1 MSPCLGKV
9 TMKLL
14 YYVNNL
20 LLNLVP
26 SYLFERYK
34 KQLEAQ
40 FSDESEAIQRR
51 VDYYCKLD
59 LPQKLNDTAE
69 SRASNYKLRDKSA
82 YYYDLKQYLYYFPK
96 HFKFCYYFGDQVA
109 VESCPT
115 IYKAR
120 PTQGDN
126 QNSVLFKLD
135 KMRHFR
141 FIKDE
146 TPFHAKKDMAVF
158 RGRVT
163 QKHRIRFMKSM
174 FGHSLVDAG
183 QSNSSEEHPEWR
195 QPFMTVDEQLQYKF
209 LICLEGNDV
218 ASNLKWAMS
227 SNSIVVTPK
236 MRFETWFMEGALEP
250 GVHFIQVED
259 DWSDFEEKIR
269 YYLDNPEEAE
279 KILDNAHRHVAQF
292 LDSKREDWVSI
303 KTLEK
308 YFSIC
313 QQK

>member
-1 MSPCLGKV
+1 
-9 TMKLL
+9 MKLF

-20 LLNLVP
+20 LLNIVP
-26 SYLFERYK
+26 PYFFNRYK

-40 FSDESEAIQRR
+40 FRSESDAIQRR

-59 LPQKLNDTAE
+59 QSATLNDNAE
-69 SRASNYKLRDKSA
+69 CRAVNYKLRNKSA

-96 HFKFCYYFGDQVA
+96 HFKFCYYFGDKVA

-115 IYKAR
+115 LYKAR
-120 PTQGDN
+120 PTSGDN
-126 QNSVLFKLD
+126 RNSVLFKLD

-141 FIKDE
+141 FINDK
-146 TPFHAKKDMAVF
+146 TSYQSKKDMAVF

-163 QKHRIRFMKSM
+163 QKHRIRFMQAM
-174 FGHSLVDAG
+174 FGHPLVDAG
-183 QSNSSEEHPEWR
+183 QSNSSDEHPEWQ
-195 QPFMTVDEQLQYKF
+195 QPFMTVEDQLKYKF

-227 SNSIVVTPK
+227 SNSIVVSPR

-269 YYLDNPEEAE
+269 YYLDNPAEAE
-279 KILDNAHRHVAQF
+279 KILQNAHQHVAQF
-292 LDSKREDWVSI
+292 QDSRREDWVSI

-308 YFSIC
+308 YFAIC

>member
-1 MSPCLGKV
+1 
-9 TMKLL
+9 MKFF
-14 YYVNNL
+14 YYVKNL
-20 LLNLVP
+20 LLNAVP
-26 SYLFERYK
+26 SYFFERYK
-34 KQLEAQ
+34 KKLEAQ
-40 FSDESEAIQRR
+40 FSDESAVIQQR

-59 LPQKLNDTAE
+59 QAALLSDTAE
-69 SRASNYKLRDKSA
+69 CRALSYKLRNKSA

-96 HFKFCYYFGDQVA
+96 HFKFCYYFGDKVA

-120 PTQGDN
+120 PTDGDN
-126 QNSVLFKLD
+126 RNSVLFKLD

-141 FIKDE
+141 FIEDA
-146 TPFHAKKDMAVF
+146 TPFSAKKDMAVF

-163 QKHRIRFMKSM
+163 QKHRIRFMKAM
-174 FGHSLVDAG
+174 FGHPLVDAG
-183 QSNSSEEHPEWR
+183 QSNPNDEHPEWQ
-195 QPFMTVDEQLQYKF
+195 QPFMTVEEQLKCKF

-227 SNSIVVTPK
+227 SNSIVVTPR

-250 GVHFIQVED
+250 GIHFIQVED

-269 YYLDNPEEAE
+269 YYLDNPAEAE
-279 KILDNAHRHVAQF
+279 KILHNAHQHVAQF

-308 YFSIC
+308 YFAIC